1 MLKRLHLKNF
11 TVFADASLAFGPG
24 VNILLGENG
33 VGKTHVLKA
42 AYVMIDV
49 LARGA
54 KDAASSPTK
63 ALLQPAIARKLQS
76 VFRPDQLGR
85 LARRQRGIN
94 RAESSWTFAPAAK
107 NTSISFNTKSTDQ
120 VSVSDAPKAW
130 GEKLPVYL
138 PARELLSI
146 CPGFVSLYETT
157 HTEFDETWR
166 DACLLLGAPLAK
178 GPREKRIRELL
189 GPIEEDMGGQVELDA
204 AGRFYLKTGD
214 GRVEMHLIAEGLRKL
229 ATIARL
235 IATGSLL
242 DKGYLFWDEPEANM
256 HPKLVRD
263 IASTIMRIARSGVQV
278 FIATH
283 SLFLLRE
290 FEILRGGAFA
300 DIGTRF
306 FNLKFADAGVEVE
319 QSDSIDDIH
328 DLSLLDENRTQS
340 ERYVNQ
346 AAEHEVSK

>member
-11 TVFADASLAFGPG
+11 TVFADAQLTFGSG

-42 AYVMIDV
+42 AYAMIDV

-54 KDAASSPTK
+54 KDAASAPTR
-63 ALLQPAIARKLQS
+63 ALLQPAIGRKLQS

-85 LARRQRGIN
+85 LARRQRGVS
-94 RAESSWTFAPAAK
+94 RAEGSWTFAPAAM
-107 NTSISFNTKSTDQ
+107 NTSITFNTKSTDQ
-120 VSVSDAPKAW
+120 VSVTDAPKTW

-146 CPGFVSLYETT
+146 YPGFVSLYETT

-189 GPIEEDMGGQVELDA
+189 RPIEEDMGGQVELDA

-263 IASTIMRIARSGVQV
+263 IAATIMRIARSGVQV

-290 FEILRGGAFA
+290 FEILRNADFA
-300 DIGTRF
+300 DIATRF
-306 FNLKFADAGVEVE
+306 FNLKFAAAGVEVE
-319 QSDSIDDIH
+319 QADSIDDIH
-328 DLSLLDENRTQS
+328 DLSLLDENLTQS
-340 ERYVNQ
+340 ERYVKQ
-346 AAEHEVSK
+346 EAEHEISK